1 MGQLRRAITLIAV
14 IIVFASPC
22 AAKILKFEILQV
34 SSPAFEGEA
43 SVLSAS
49 VSALM
54 PDCLSQ
60 ARTRVFTGA
69 TRAG

>member
-1 MGQLRRAITLIAV
+1 MGQLRRAITLIAA

-34 SSPAFEGEA
+34 FSPAFEGKA
-43 SVLSAS
+43 SAPSAP

-54 PDCLSQ
+54 PDSLSQ
-60 ARTRVFTGA
+60 TRTRVFTGA
-69 TRAG
+69 TRSG

>member
-1 MGQLRRAITLIAV
+1 MGQLRRAITLIAA

-22 AAKILKFEILQV
+22 AAKILKFEILQAC
-34 SSPAFEGEA
+34 SPAFEGNT
-43 SVLSAS
+43 SVPSAP

-60 ARTRVFTGA
+60 TRTRVFTGA
-69 TRAG
+69 TRSG